1 MRETSRNVWCLW
13 IKYWKFVSLTH
24 PSLKIPF
31 KCTEMPVPFALLS
44 HARSVAWITPT
55 LQKGGD
61 DSDNFLRSSLKV
73 AQKSH
78 FKCLSLCLIG
88 LVFMQQ
94 EGIKNGVSRT
104 GKYLYYVE
112 SSELYAVEK
121 KFKTIP
127 QGEGEGWVTDT
138 KDLLAT
144 LLYQLLLKG
153 DFPGYRN
160 PMMFK
165 NLLY

>member
-1 MRETSRNVWCLW
+1 
-13 IKYWKFVSLTH
+13 
-24 PSLKIPF
+24 
-31 KCTEMPVPFALLS
+31 
-44 HARSVAWITPT
+44 
-55 LQKGGD
+55 
-61 DSDNFLRSSLKV
+61 
-73 AQKSH
+73 
-78 FKCLSLCLIG
+78 
-88 LVFMQQ
+88 MQR
-94 EGIKNGVSRT
+94 EGIINGVSRT
-104 GKYLYYVE
+104 GKYSYHVE

-138 KDLLAT
+138 KALLAT
-144 LLYQLLLKG
+144 PLYQLLLKG